1 MREESEWSYADVLLA
16 ELQAWNECEEQIV
29 SSHVTPAREVRY
41 AEVEEE
47 VNAAL
52 PTEIQSL
59 YEHQALALEYA
70 LKREHVTLA
79 TATASGKTLAL
90 ALPARLRR
98 IANGE
103 ASMLCVAPTRALVEQ
118 WCEYLRTWDPSVVV
132 ESYTQDTPEEARGAI
147 RRRVQCLVTTPDM
160 MHVSLLAHHSLWS
173 HFLSHLQD
181 VIIDESHIYRGV
193 FGSHMGHLLRR
204 LQRILRYYRVSS
216 PTFLFAS
223 ATIGNPAEHAS
234 LLLNQ
239 PVHAI
244 TQNGAPSGGRRIVL
258 WQPPDKRTHSDEA
271 AGLMAFFLMRGVR
284 TILFGQERQSVERI
298 VRMVRKQ
305 LPAMQRQQVVAYR
318 AGYMA
323 AERHAIQHKLA
334 TKDLL
339 GVVSTTALELG
350 IDVGDLDVAILD
362 GFPGTIASFWQQ
374 AGRAGRR
381 ERSALTILV
390 LRDDAL
396 DQYFAL
402 HPEKL
407 LGQPAEQALINVSN
421 PYILPAHL
429 LCAAHERPLG
439 EQEIERFGPA
449 AHATVTRL
457 VEQEKLKQNQ
467 GKYYIRGNAEHI
479 PREINL
485 RQIGKRFTIIHKD
498 RTLEDTDIH
507 HAINECYPGAV
518 YFSQGN
524 SYVVERL
531 DLQRG
536 EIHVVARDI
545 AYYTE
550 PFGTTDVQIL
560 ETREQMTQADAELHV
575 GNVLITHR
583 VSGYVRKHQ
592 TYHSV
597 LKREDLAEELEIPLE
612 TKAFWMT
619 IDDPLINEL
628 LYRHYDPAG
637 ALHAAEH
644 SMIALLPLI
653 VMGDRRDMGGVS
665 ILPAH
670 PQTER
675 ATIFIYDGY
684 PGGIG
689 YAEEAYRQF
698 TALAR
703 ATHEALLACP
713 CETGCYACV
722 QSPSCGNQNR
732 SLDKAGAIYLLAT
745 LLRKK
750 VEAA

>member
-1 MREESEWSYADVLLA
+1 MEDRAWSYADVLLA
-16 ELQAWNECEEQIV
+16 ELQAWNECQEQIV
-29 SSHVTPAREVRY
+29 SSHVSPARGVTY
-41 AEVEEE
+41 ADVEEE
-47 VNAAL
+47 VRAL
-52 PTEIQSL
+52 LPGEIQRL
-59 YEHQALALEYA
+59 YAHQALTVEHAL
-70 LKREHVTLA
+70 RQEHVTLA

-90 ALPARLRR
+90 ALPARIRR
-98 IANGE
+98 TLHNT
-103 ASMLCVAPTRALVEQ
+103 SMVLCIAPTRALVEQ
-118 WCEYLRTWDPSVVV
+118 WCEYLRAWDPTVVV
-132 ESYTQDTPEEARGAI
+132 ESYTQDTPESERGAI

-160 MHVSLLAHHSLWS
+160 MHVSLLAHHNLWS
-173 HFLSHLQD
+173 HFLSNLQD

-193 FGSHMGHLLRR
+193 FGSHMSHLLRR
-204 LQRILRYYRVSS
+204 LQRILHYYHAPT

-239 PVHAI
+239 PVRAI

-258 WQPPDKRTHSDEA
+258 WQPPDKRSHSDEA
-271 AGLMAFFLMRGVR
+271 AGLMAFFLERGVR

-298 VRMVRKQ
+298 VRTVRKQ
-305 LPAMQRQQVVAYR
+305 LPASLRRQVVAYR

-323 AERHAIQHKLA
+323 QERHAIERKLA

-407 LGQPAEQALINVSN
+407 LGQPAEQALVNVSN

-429 LCAAHERPLG
+429 LCAAHERPLQ
-439 EQEIERFGPA
+439 EQDIAGFGPA
-449 AHATVTRL
+449 ARETIARL
-457 VEQEKLKQNQ
+457 VEQKRLHLNR
-467 GKYYIRGNAEHI
+467 GRYYIRGDAEYVT
-479 PREINL
+479 REINL
-485 RQIGKRFTIIHKD
+485 RQVGKRFTIMHAG

-518 YFSQGN
+518 YFSQGS
-524 SYVVERL
+524 SYVVEQL
-531 DLQRG
+531 DLQQG
-536 EIHVVARDI
+536 EIHVAARDT

-550 PFGTTDVQIL
+550 PFGSTDVHIL
-560 ETREQMTQADAELHV
+560 ETLQQRRQAHAELHV
-575 GNVLITHR
+575 GDVLITHR

-592 TYHSV
+592 TYHNV
-597 LKREDLAEELEIPLE
+597 LKKEELPAELEIPLE

-619 IDDPLINEL
+619 IDTPLIDEL

-689 YAEEAYRQF
+689 YAEEAYEQF
-698 TALAR
+698 VALAR
-703 ATHEALLACP
+703 ATYEALLACP
-713 CETGCYACV
+713 CEKGCYACV

-732 SLDKAGAIYLLAT
+732 ILDKAGALYLLEM
-745 LLRKK
+745 LL
-750 VEAA
+750 

>member
-1 MREESEWSYADVLLA
+1 
-16 ELQAWNECEEQIV
+16 
-29 SSHVTPAREVRY
+29 
-41 AEVEEE
+41 
-47 VNAAL
+47 
-52 PTEIQSL
+52 
-59 YEHQALALEYA
+59 
-70 LKREHVTLA
+70 
-79 TATASGKTLAL
+79 
-90 ALPARLRR
+90 
-98 IANGE
+98 
-103 ASMLCVAPTRALVEQ
+103 
-118 WCEYLRTWDPSVVV
+118 
-132 ESYTQDTPEEARGAI
+132 
-147 RRRVQCLVTTPDM
+147 
-160 MHVSLLAHHSLWS
+160 
-173 HFLSHLQD
+173 

-239 PVHAI
+239 SVHAI

-271 AGLMAFFLMRGVR
+271 AGLMAFFLTRGVR

-298 VRMVRKQ
+298 VRTVRKQ

-339 GVVSTTALELG
+339 GVVSTTALALG

-407 LGQPAEQALINVSN
+407 LGEPAEQALINVSN

-429 LCAAHERPLG
+429 LCAAHERPLV
-439 EQEIERFGPA
+439 EQEIERFGSA
-449 AHATVTRL
+449 ARETVSRL
-457 VEQEKLKQNQ
+457 VEQEKLKKHE
-467 GKYYIRGNAEHI
+467 GKYYIRGSAEHLT
-479 PREINL
+479 REINL
-485 RQIGKRFTIIHKD
+485 RQIGRRLTIVH
-498 RTLEDTDIH
+498 RGRALEDTDIH
-507 HAINECYPGAV
+507 HAVNECYPGAV

-524 SYVVERL
+524 SYVVEQL

-536 EIHVVARDI
+536 EILVEARDT

-550 PFGTTDVQIL
+550 PFGTTDVQIR
-560 ETREQMTQADAELHV
+560 ETQEQMTQADAELHV

-597 LKREDLAEELEIPLE
+597 LKREELTEALEIPLE

-619 IDDPLINEL
+619 IDDSLINEL

-698 TALAR
+698 TALVR

-745 LLRKK
+745 LVQSKAE
-750 VEAA
+750 VA

>member
-1 MREESEWSYADVLLA
+1 MREDSEWSYADVLLA

-29 SSHVTPAREVRY
+29 SSHVTPAREVAY
-41 AEVEEE
+41 AEIEEE
-47 VNAAL
+47 VRAVL
-52 PTEIQSL
+52 PAEIQSL
-59 YEHQALALEYA
+59 YEHQALALEHA

-118 WCEYLRTWDPSVVV
+118 WCEYLRAWDPSVVV

-271 AGLMAFFLMRGVR
+271 AGLMAFFLTRGVR

-298 VRMVRKQ
+298 VRTVRKQ

-323 AERHAIQHKLA
+323 TERNTIQRKLA

-429 LCAAHERPLG
+429 LCAAHERPLL
-439 EQEIERFGPA
+439 EQEIEQFGPA
-449 AHATVTRL
+449 ARATVTHL

-467 GKYYIRGNAEHI
+467 GRYYIRGNAEHI
-479 PREINL
+479 TREINL
-485 RQIGKRFTIIHKD
+485 RQIGKRFTIVHKG

-524 SYVVERL
+524 SYVVEQL

-536 EIHVVARDI
+536 EIQVAARDT

-550 PFGTTDVQIL
+550 PFGTTNVQIL
-560 ETREQMTQADAELHV
+560 ETQEQMTQVDAELHV

-597 LKREDLAEELEIPLE
+597 LKREELTEELEIPLE

-619 IDDPLINEL
+619 IDDPLMNEL

-745 LLRKK
+745 LLRTK